1 MMDQLKTVEIGND
14 IDASILDEER
24 ASKVEIGLDSEA
36 IRSAVNAVY
45 MVVEQQK
52 RCNVRIEEKKE
63 KKTKRPNHITDKMKL
78 FMTCLTEG
86 LSPKESYKKAY
97 DTKGMDDASVL
108 SSANKLMKDER
119 ISLKMQSY
127 WETKEESVITDDI
140 ATRRLVMRDLFKHS
154 QDDKVQMSN
163 RLKSLELMGR
173 AIGMFTDK
181 VETKTEVVDTEQL
194 KKELDQL
201 ALDMKVKH

>member
-1 MMDQLKTVEIGND
+1 MDQLKTVEIGND

-52 RCNVRIEEKKE
+52 RCNVKIEEKKE

-97 DTKGMDDASVL
+97 NTKGMDDASVL

>member
-1 MMDQLKTVEIGND
+1 MDQLKTVEIGND

-24 ASKVEIGLDSEA
+24 ASNVEIGLDSEA

-52 RCNVRIEEKKE
+52 RCNVKTEEKKE

>member
-1 MMDQLKTVEIGND
+1 MDQLKTVEIGND

-86 LSPKESYKKAY
+86 LSPKDSYKKAY
-97 DTKGMDDASVL
+97 NTKGMDDASVL

>member
-1 MMDQLKTVEIGND
+1 MDQLKTVEIGND

-36 IRSAVNAVY
+36 IRSAVNAVH

-52 RCNVRIEEKKE
+52 RCNVNTEEKKE
-63 KKTKRPNHITDKMKL
+63 KKTKRPNHITDKMKI

>member
-86 LSPKESYKKAY
+86 LSPKDSYKKAY
-97 DTKGMDDASVL
+97 NTKGMDDASVL

>member
-1 MMDQLKTVEIGND
+1 MDQLKTVEIGND
-14 IDASILDEER
+14 IDASILDGER
-24 ASKVEIGLDSEA
+24 ASNVEIGLDSEA

-52 RCNVRIEEKKE
+52 RCNVRTEEKKE

>member
-1 MMDQLKTVEIGND
+1 MDQLKTVEIGND

>member
-1 MMDQLKTVEIGND
+1 MDQLKTVEIGND
-14 IDASILDEER
+14 IDASILDGER

-86 LSPKESYKKAY
+86 LSPKDSYKKAY
-97 DTKGMDDASVL
+97 NTKGMDDASVL

>member
-1 MMDQLKTVEIGND
+1 MDQLKTVEIGND

-52 RCNVRIEEKKE
+52 RCNVNTEEKKE

>member
-1 MMDQLKTVEIGND
+1 MDQLKTVEIGND
-14 IDASILDEER
+14 IDASILDGER

-52 RCNVRIEEKKE
+52 RCNVKIEEKKE

-97 DTKGMDDASVL
+97 NTKGMDDASVL

>member
-1 MMDQLKTVEIGND
+1 MDQLKTVEIGND

-52 RCNVRIEEKKE
+52 RCNVKTEEKKE

>member
-1 MMDQLKTVEIGND
+1 MDQLKTVEIGND
-14 IDASILDEER
+14 IDASILDGER

-97 DTKGMDDASVL
+97 NTKGMDDASVL

>member
-1 MMDQLKTVEIGND
+1 MDQLKTVEIGND
-14 IDASILDEER
+14 IDASILDGER
-24 ASKVEIGLDSEA
+24 ASNVEIGLDSEA

-52 RCNVRIEEKKE
+52 RCNVRTEEKKE

-140 ATRRLVMRDLFKHS
+140 ATRRLVMRDLFRHS

>member
-1 MMDQLKTVEIGND
+1 MDQLKTVEIGND
-14 IDASILDEER
+14 IDASILDGER

>member
-1 MMDQLKTVEIGND
+1 MDQLKTVEIGND

-140 ATRRLVMRDLFKHS
+140 ATRRLVMRDLFKHC

>member
-1 MMDQLKTVEIGND
+1 MDQLKTVEIGND

-52 RCNVRIEEKKE
+52 RCNVNTEEKKE
-63 KKTKRPNHITDKMKL
+63 KKTKRPNHITDKMKI

>member
-1 MMDQLKTVEIGND
+1 MDQLKTVEIGND
-14 IDASILDEER
+14 IDASILDGER

-52 RCNVRIEEKKE
+52 RCNVKTEEKKE

-97 DTKGMDDASVL
+97 NTKGMDDASVL

>member
-1 MMDQLKTVEIGND
+1 MDQLKTVEIGND
-14 IDASILDEER
+14 IDASILDGER
-24 ASKVEIGLDSEA
+24 ASNVEIGLDSEA
-36 IRSAVNAVY
+36 IRSAVNAVA

-52 RCNVRIEEKKE
+52 RCNVRTEEKKE

>member
-1 MMDQLKTVEIGND
+1 MDQLKTVEIGND
-14 IDASILDEER
+14 IDASILDGER

-52 RCNVRIEEKKE
+52 RCNVKTEEKKE

>member
-1 MMDQLKTVEIGND
+1 MDQLKTVEIENN
-14 IDASILDEER
+14 IDASILDGER
-24 ASKVEIGLDSEA
+24 ASNVEIGLDSEA
-36 IRSAVNAVY
+36 IRSAVNAVH

-52 RCNVRIEEKKE
+52 RCNVKTAEKKE

-119 ISLKMQSY
+119 VSLKMQSY
-127 WETKEESVITDDI
+127 WETKEESVITDDV
-140 ATRRLVMRDLFKHS
+140 ATRRLVMRDLFRHS
-154 QDDKVQMSN
+154 QDDKVQLSN